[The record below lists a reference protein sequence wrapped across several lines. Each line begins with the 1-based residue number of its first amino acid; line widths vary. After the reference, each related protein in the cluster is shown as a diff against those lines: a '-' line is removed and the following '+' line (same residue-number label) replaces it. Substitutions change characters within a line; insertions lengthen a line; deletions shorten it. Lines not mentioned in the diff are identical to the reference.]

1 MKKTIVVCGHG
12 PGISDAVARKFGKS
26 GFQVAIVARSQ
37 DKLEAAAGRL
47 RDEGIV
53 AKAFPC
59 DLGDAAAV
67 KALFADVESAL
78 GPATVLLW
86 NVYTG
91 GAGDLLTAPD
101 AELQTVLSVA
111 VNGLVA
117 ATQCV
122 VPKMQK
128 GEGAILVTGG
138 GFAFYDEAAE
148 KMATDYQ
155 CMGLAIGKAAQHKT
169 TRLLHGNCRPGHLR
183 GRGHGPRNGQGHRV
197 RQRQRQPRSRG
208 HRQRLLQALRRPQA
222 HAGALQVRLAGGSEL
237 QKTQLMLN

>member
-1 MKKTIVVCGHG
+1 MNKTIVVCGHG
-12 PGISDAVARKFGKS
+12 PGISDAVARKFGQS
-26 GFQVAIVARSQ
+26 GFQVAIVARSK

-59 DLGDAAAV
+59 DLGDATRI
-67 KALFADVESAL
+67 KALFADIESAL
-78 GPATVLLW
+78 GPATALHW

-101 AELQTVLSVA
+101 GELSTVLSVA

-122 VPKMQK
+122 VPKMQA

-138 GFAFYDEAAE
+138 GFAFYDETVE
-148 KMATDYQ
+148 KMAIDFHS
-155 CMGLAIGKAAQHKT
+155 MGLAIGKAAQHKA
-169 TRLLHGNCRPGHLR
+169 TRLLHKKLA
-183 GRGHGPRNGQGHRV
+183 GQGIFVGEVTVLGMVKGTAFDSGHANLDPADIANAFFKLYED
-197 RQRQRQPRSRG
+197 RQPM
-208 HRQRLLQALRRPQA
+208 
-222 HAGALQVRLAGGSEL
+222 QVLF
-237 QKTQLMLN
+237 K